1 MKRDSATTFTDCSL
15 SCLRPIQMDF
25 VFESGGIKKVL
36 FLTTV
41 HSNQD
46 SHATSHT
53 LTSSSNSQFHVRKQM
68 RGQNDKKYRINMMT
82 NGVNYPQTAMENV
95 EISLHWIIEIN

>member
-1 MKRDSATTFTDCSL
+1 MKRDSATFTDCSL
-15 SCLRPIQMDF
+15 SCLLPIQMDF

-41 HSNQD
+41 HSNQE

-53 LTSSSNSQFHVRKQM
+53 LTSSSNVHVRKQM

-82 NGVNYPQTAMENV
+82 NGDNYPQTAMENV
-95 EISLHWIIEIN
+95 EISFHWIIKIN